1 MKEGNDKKRTVRL
14 TKRQMQ
20 AMETKNKIYQAA
32 VREINKKGFNNVNIE
47 DITTAANVAKG
58 SFYTHF
64 DSKEDII
71 FYTFETS
78 DKIYQRA
85 IEKVEGSSFLY
96 MVTHFVQLC
105 YTEHEKRGKGIIKAM
120 ISNESPP
127 ASSNERA
134 AEYQSSVRPRAV
146 HLSP

>member
-105 YTEHEKRGKGIIKAM
+105 
-120 ISNESPP
+120 
-127 ASSNERA
+127 
-134 AEYQSSVRPRAV
+134 
-146 HLSP
+146 